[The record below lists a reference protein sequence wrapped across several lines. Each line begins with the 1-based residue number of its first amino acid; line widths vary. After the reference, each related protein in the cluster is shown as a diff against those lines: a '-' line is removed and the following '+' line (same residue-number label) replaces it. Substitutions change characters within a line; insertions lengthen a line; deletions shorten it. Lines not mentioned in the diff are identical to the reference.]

1 MSKGT
6 RLIKRM
12 AALFL
17 VLLLSIESY
26 GAVVSDNDGSAF
38 ITKAEFDSLKN
49 DFQAQIDNYNTSID
63 SKIDGAIAAYL
74 AGIKVN
80 MTGTETVL
88 YFKSFSDDS
97 VTDVTMREPTAIKS
111 TYGYGRKYM
120 NFGFSSMYTWEY
132 AISANGY
139 LNNTNYSYS
148 NRRLL
153 TYDKGTKKYRWAGW
167 TDKWQETANITA
179 FVNAGSQDTG
189 YTNSNPCIFAPYTTS
204 YNRTSVRS
212 NATTGWYLGLG
223 ESGAAS
229 PYRAATAVTINFE
242 AWDYEMK
249 YTKDLI
255 YSERNWSTNSS
266 IYWYSDQCLWYVDG
280 NPNNRY
286 WAGQSVKY
294 SQNTWTSV
302 GGSARVQWGEKNTGT
317 KSVQSSV
324 KTNKGTLTSYW
335 VSTAP
340 ENIKSW
346 KTILANDTQ
355 TYYDRRTDTNIS
367 NYNICNGMPV
377 IEAEPNY
384 EYQWPVSFSG
394 ATTIY
399 FKWGVWDE
407 NNANVPDADRIKI
420 QFSTDGGKT
429 WSNEAT
435 SATLTKGIIKWKADA
450 KGGLIFCKWN
460 NERTLTTGS
469 KTINWTKEN

>member
-1 MSKGT
+1 M
-6 RLIKRM
+6 IKRVT
-12 AALFL
+12 AIFL
-17 VLLLSIESY
+17 VLLFSIESF
-26 GAVVSDNDGSAF
+26 AAIVSDNDGSAF

-74 AGIKVN
+74 AGIKVTTN
-80 MTGTETVL
+80 GTETVL
-88 YFKSFSDDS
+88 YFKGFSDDN
-97 VTDVTMREPTAIKS
+97 VKDVTMRDPSSIKS
-111 TYGYGRKYM
+111 TYGYGRKYI
-120 NFGFSSMYTWEY
+120 NFGFSSLYTYEY
-132 AISANGY
+132 ATSANGY
-139 LNNTNYSYS
+139 LKNTNYSYS

-167 TDKWQETANITA
+167 TDKWQETTNMTA

-189 YTNSNPCIFAPYTTS
+189 YDNANPYIFVPYTTS
-204 YNRTSVRS
+204 YNRTSVRD

-223 ESGAAS
+223 EGGAS
-229 PYRAATAVTINFE
+229 NPYRSATAVTVSFDV
-242 AWDYEMK
+242 WDYELK

-255 YSERNWSTNSS
+255 YSEKNWSTTSNV
-266 IYWYSDQCLWYVDG
+266 YWYSDQCLWYVDG
-280 NPNNRY
+280 NPNKRF
-286 WAGQSVKY
+286 WAGQSKKY
-294 SQNTWTSV
+294 SDTSWTSV
-302 GGSARVQWGEKNTGT
+302 GGSARVQWGGTTSSSVGT

-355 TYYDRRTDTNIS
+355 TYYDRRNDTNIS

-394 ATTIY
+394 ETKL
-399 FKWGVWDE
+399 FLKWGVFDE
-407 NNANVPDADRIKI
+407 NNANISDTDRIKI

-429 WSNEAT
+429 WSDEAT
-435 SATLTKGIIKWKADA
+435 SATLTSGIIKWKADA
-450 KGGLIFCKWN
+450 KGGLIFCKWT
-460 NERTLTTGS
+460 NERTLTTDS